1 MYYMNL
7 LIIKYR
13 IINGFKLFFF
23 FRYML
28 LNLYSVT
35 CLTSVF
41 LSKFNSDTDE
51 KCIVNITSLLG
62 IEPYKSVGYY
72 CVGKASREMYF
83 RVLALE
89 NPALN
94 ILSYSPGKKI
104 IMKIYLFLI
113 KWNHLHFILGPVL
126 TDMYTNISLNAK
138 DEIVREQ
145 FTSGQQKQYIV
156 KVEDTCQKL
165 VNTLAMR
172 SYKTG
177 GRVDY
182 YDK

>member
-1 MYYMNL
+1 
-7 LIIKYR
+7 
-13 IINGFKLFFF
+13 
-23 FRYML
+23 ML

-41 LSKFNSDTDE
+41 LSKFNSDTAE
-51 KCIVNITSLLG
+51 RCIVNITSLLG
-62 IEPYKSVGYY
+62 IEPFKSVGYY

-89 NPALN
+89 NPTLN
-94 ILSYSPGKKI
+94 ILSYSPGMKIVKKI
-104 IMKIYLFLI
+104 FLFQI
-113 KWNHLHFILGPVL
+113 KLNHLHFILGPVL
-126 TDMYTNISLNAK
+126 TDMYTNISLNSR
-138 DEIVREQ
+138 DEVIREQ
-145 FTSGQQKQYIV
+145 FTNGQQKQYIV